1 MTNRQTPVAIADVTA
16 GRVMAR
22 VEIKASPE
30 RVFQALSDP
39 AEIVQWWGGE
49 SAYRTT
55 HCTSDFQVG
64 GAWRS
69 EGIGA
74 DGTPYGVGG
83 EYLAIQKPSHIVQS
97 WRPDWDGGHETTL
110 TYLIEAIEGGVVV
123 TIRHDGF
130 GDKAGSCA
138 SHAAG
143 WELVL
148 DWLQAFVAPAPDM
161 QYFLCRLLPPRPT
174 FAADMTADERD
185 VMRAHGGYW
194 RHKLQEGVAIVFGPV
209 ADPKGAWGIGLVRVP
224 DEASVAALRANDP
237 AILSG
242 MGFSYEVLPMV
253 TAVH

>member
-1 MTNRQTPVAIADVTA
+1 MTNKQMPLAITDLTTGLVLAK
-16 GRVMAR
+16 

-30 RVFQALSDP
+30 RVFNALSDP
-39 AEIVQWWGGE
+39 AEIEQWWGD
-49 SAYRTT
+49 ARTYRTT
-55 HCTSDFQVG
+55 HYTSDFKVG

-74 DGTPYGVGG
+74 DGTPYAVGG
-83 EYLAIQKPSHIVQS
+83 EYLAIQKPSRIVQS
-97 WRPDWDGGHETTL
+97 WRPDWDGGHETTV
-110 TYLIEAIEGGVVV
+110 TYFIEAIEGGVVV

-130 GDKAGSCA
+130 GDKANDCA
-138 SHAAG
+138 SHATG

-148 DWLQAFVAPAPDM
+148 GWLRAFVAPEPAM

-174 FAADMTADERD
+174 FATDMSADERE
-185 VMRAHGGYW
+185 VMRAHGSYW
-194 RHKLQEGVAIVFGPV
+194 RQKLQEGVAIIFGPV
-209 ADPKGAWGIGLVRVP
+209 ADPKGPWGIGLVRVP
-224 DEASVAALRANDP
+224 DEAAVAALRANDP